1 MGMTEPKSTKE
12 EESSDEREIEEQEIG
27 EDNEAVPIKSG
38 KSSGKHVRISEK
50 ELGPTGGINPR
61 GAPMKSAI
69 NLERDGIDQR
79 SRSRG
84 QSKGRSA
91 GKSAGRSAE

>member
-12 EESSDEREIEEQEIG
+12 EESSDEREIYEQEIK

-50 ELGPTGGINPR
+50 ELGPKGGIRAR
-61 GAPMKSAI
+61 GVPMKSAI
-69 NLERDGIDQR
+69 NLEGNGFNER
-79 SRSRG
+79 SKSRG
-84 QSKGRSA
+84 
-91 GKSAGRSAE
+91 